1 MKTESMACRDEPAD
15 IPIRDSDPVVP
26 AETSPVGVRLGNKVR
41 LPATA
46 IAKGSGTFDTP
57 EITAA
62 NQELENHFYQN
73 ILSRELEKRAES
85 ASAKKSKDPE
95 PDIPLDENGE
105 RTITIEPG
113 PETEQ
118 VLQDSD
124 EAFRSLFGNEAYNR
138 RKLEGLME
146 VRQSEN
152 PVSE

>member
-1 MKTESMACRDEPAD
+1 MKAESTVCSDESSDIAHRDA
-15 IPIRDSDPVVP
+15 DPVVRDE
-26 AETSPVGVRLGNKVR
+26 ETPVGVRLGNKVR

-46 IAKGSGTFDTP
+46 IAKGSGIFATP
-57 EITAA
+57 EIAAA

-73 ILSRELEKRAES
+73 ILGRELENLAES
-85 ASAKKSKDPE
+85 ASAKKTKDPE

-105 RTITIEPG
+105 RTITVEPG

-146 VRQSEN
+146 VKSVGDDQ
-152 PVSE
+152 